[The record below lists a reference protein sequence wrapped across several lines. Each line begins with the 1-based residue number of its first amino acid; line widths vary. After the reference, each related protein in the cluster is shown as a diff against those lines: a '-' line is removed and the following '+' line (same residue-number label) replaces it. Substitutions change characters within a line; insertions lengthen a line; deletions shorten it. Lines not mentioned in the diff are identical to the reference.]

1 MRRVG
6 DYEGAASLGIDPSA
20 VALTTGSEPR
30 RQRCG
35 CEGGAAFM
43 LRSEG
48 EGDGGAALI
57 ASWRARARRVAPW
70 VAVVV
75 ALVAYSA
82 GFRGTYIDDTY
93 ISLQYARN
101 LAEHGTWG
109 FYPYRATNTATSPLN
124 VVVTAAVGLVT
135 GSLVDAVV
143 WLTAAELALLLLV
156 LLRISAHLFGSP
168 HFGVFA
174 FVALGTNP
182 LLLSSLG
189 LESLLYALLMLLS
202 VHLFLL
208 RRWFLLSLSLALLTL
223 TRPDGVL
230 LFVTLMLLA
239 RAPVKTLGKVAVW
252 YGLAMLPWF
261 LFSWIRLGS
270 LVPDTLLIKIEQT
283 TWGSTTVANGAR
295 LYLDRFPFE
304 TVASV
309 WLLPLLPLALLPLR
323 RCGSEVRLLV
333 GALVTYAV
341 GHYVIYSAMGVPP
354 YHWYFIHQV
363 VPIVVVGSVG
373 VSYLLRPIAFS
384 SRWIARLAAYAPVL
398 LPAGAILW
406 IGATNEFPLQE
417 APIHTNWAIPSQ
429 YQTLGLWLR
438 DNLDPSATVE
448 VRGEIG
454 TPAFFSQ
461 RYLIDDFADMNR
473 TNKLVEQFVAGV
485 APPLRGV
492 LRANFAWRRDQEPF
506 PPPAYVLDFAPAA
519 KAAAPD
525 ETTVMVWETS
535 GKWAGKRRV
544 SLRSVSPPPPSEPPP
559 PGSRSIALSS
569 LSPPCLAEAA
579 RRRAGGKSR
588 SPLGARQAADGS
600 ERRRTP

>member
-1 MRRVG
+1 
-6 DYEGAASLGIDPSA
+6 
-20 VALTTGSEPR
+20 
-30 RQRCG
+30 
-35 CEGGAAFM
+35 M
-43 LRSEG
+43 LRSWSEG
-48 EGDGGAALI
+48 VRGTARAATRRT
-57 ASWRARARRVAPW
+57 WARRVVPW
-70 VAVVV
+70 LAVVV
-75 ALVAYSA
+75 ALFAYSF
-82 GFRGTYIDDTY
+82 GFRDTYIDDTY

-109 FYPYRATNTATSPLN
+109 FYPDRATNTATSPLN
-124 VVVTAAVGLVT
+124 VVVTGAAGLVA

-156 LLRISAHLFGSP
+156 LLRLSAHLFGSP
-168 HFGVFA
+168 HFGVFS

-189 LESLLYALLMLLS
+189 LESLLYALLMLCS

-208 RRWFLLSLSLALLTL
+208 RRWFLLSCSLALLTL

-239 RAPVKTLGKVAVW
+239 RAPVRTLGKVAVW

-283 TWGSTTVANGAR
+283 TWGPTTFADGAR
-295 LYLDRFPFE
+295 LYLNRFPFE
-304 TVASV
+304 TIASV

-323 RCGSEVRLLV
+323 RCGTEVRLVV
-333 GALVTYAV
+333 GALATYAV

-363 VPIVVVGSVG
+363 VPIVVVGSIG

-384 SRWIARLAAYAPVL
+384 ARWMARLAAHAPVVI
-398 LPAGAILW
+398 PVGAILW
-406 IGATNEFPLQE
+406 LGATNGFPPQE

-429 YQTLGLWLR
+429 YRTLGLWLR

-473 TNKLVEQFVAGV
+473 TNKLVEQFVAEV

-506 PPPAYVLDFAPAA
+506 PPPAYVLDFAPANDE
-519 KAAAPD
+519 AAAED
-525 ETTVMVWETS
+525 GQTVMEWETS

-544 SLRSVSPPPPSEPPP
+544 SLRVASPPPPPSDPAPPP
-559 PGSRSIALSS
+559 SNSRSISLSP

-579 RRRAGGKSR
+579 RRRAGGKSWA
-588 SPLGARQAADGS
+588 PLGARRAADGC